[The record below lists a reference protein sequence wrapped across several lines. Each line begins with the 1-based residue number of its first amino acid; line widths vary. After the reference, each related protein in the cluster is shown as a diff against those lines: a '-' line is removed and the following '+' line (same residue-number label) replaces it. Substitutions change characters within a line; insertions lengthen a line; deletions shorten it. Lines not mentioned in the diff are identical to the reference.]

1 MIAALNR
8 STRILALFV
17 AGIVLAAASTHS
29 ATAASRLCQ
38 QLETELASAAR
49 PSAAQI
55 RRYDTA
61 IDKQRG
67 QIRKAR
73 NRWHGAGCGRVLFR
87 NSRAECGALNAR
99 LERMERNL
107 EALQR
112 KRREITG
119 ENSGQARARIAASL
133 RANGCREESN
143 TVNAEPRGVD
153 RNADLLGRI
162 IGGIEE
168 RSMRRGIDDDLDDRH
183 VRRLPGPLEET
194 GGGRSVFV
202 PLPAPDRQFRTFCV
216 RTCDGYYFPKSPA
229 SSSAD
234 FSSEQKGCEASCPG
248 TAVRLYHHRAVGEQ
262 PADMVSS
269 ISGAPYSELPTAYLY
284 RKPGAK
290 RPPGC
295 SCSAP
300 KNFKVIAGN
309 PPARTSIVEA
319 PGAPANPDAGP
330 APQAPA
336 TPGEA
341 GNRKVRVVG
350 PAFLPDP
357 AEAIDLRAPARR

>member
-1 MIAALNR
+1 MLVL
-8 STRILALFV
+8 LA
-17 AGIVLAAASTHS
+17 AGIVLAAVSTQT
-29 ATAASRLCQ
+29 ATAASRLCR
-38 QLETELASAAR
+38 QLEAELASASR
-49 PSAAQI
+49 PPAAQI

-73 NRWHGAGCGRVLFR
+73 DRRQGAGCGRALFR
-87 NSRAECGALNAR
+87 NSECGVLNTK

-112 KRREITG
+112 KRRELNS
-119 ENSGQARARIAASL
+119 ENFGQARARIVASL
-133 RANGCREESN
+133 DANGCREESSS
-143 TVNAEPRGVD
+143 VNAEPRGVD

-168 RSMRRGIDDDLDDRH
+168 RSVRRGIDDDLDDRH
-183 VRRLPGPLEET
+183 IRRLPGPLEET
-194 GGGRSVFV
+194 SGGRSVFV
-202 PLPAPDRQFRTFCV
+202 PIPAPARQFRTFCV
-216 RTCDGYYFPKSPA
+216 RTCDGYYFPMSPA

-234 FSSEQKGCEASCPG
+234 FSSEQKSCEASCPG

-269 ISGAPYSELPTAYLY
+269 ISGAPYSGLPTAYLY

-290 RPPGC
+290 RPAGC

-300 KNFKVIAGN
+300 KNFKIIAGN

-319 PGAPANPDAGP
+319 PGAPAKPDAGP
-330 APQAPA
+330 TPKAPA
-336 TPGEA
+336 TPDEA
-341 GNRKVRVVG
+341 VNRKVRVVG
-350 PAFLPDP
+350 PTFLPDP

>member
-8 STRILALFV
+8 STRMLILLA
-17 AGIVLAAASTHS
+17 AGTVLAAVSTQT
-29 ATAASRLCQ
+29 AIAASRLCR
-38 QLETELASAAR
+38 QLEAELASASR
-49 PSAAQI
+49 PSAAQL

-73 NRWHGAGCGRVLFR
+73 NRRENAGCGRALFR
-87 NSRAECGALNAR
+87 NSRAECGALNTK

-112 KRREITG
+112 KRRELTG
-119 ENSGQARARIAASL
+119 ENSGQARARIVASL
-133 RANGCREESN
+133 DANGCREESSAI
-143 TVNAEPRGVD
+143 NAEPRGVD

-168 RSMRRGIDDDLDDRH
+168 RSRGIDDDLDDRH

-194 GGGRSVFV
+194 SGGRSVFV
-202 PLPAPDRQFRTFCV
+202 PVPAPERQFTTFCV
-216 RTCDGYYFPKSPA
+216 RTCDGYYFPMSPA
-229 SSSAD
+229 SSPAD
-234 FSSEQKGCEASCPG
+234 FSSEQKNCEASCPG

-284 RKPGAK
+284 RKPGTK

-300 KNFKVIAGN
+300 KNFKIIAGN

-319 PGAPANPDAGP
+319 PGVPANPDAGR
-330 APQAPA
+330 APNAPA
-336 TPGEA
+336 TPVEA

-350 PAFLPDP
+350 PTFLPDP